1 MYLKHKIYNY
11 FLMTNKLMKCSF
23 LTLFVFIIFSTTVRS
38 DTENTLDVLLSK
50 AKTQCERIGFK
61 PSTEKYADCVMRL
74 LPNEEEGT
82 GKQTTEVLK
91 EVKAKN
97 KDKKVEEKATNSLKF
112 KEATYVGEVKKG
124 KAHGYGVFTFSDG
137 SVYEGKVYKNRIRGE
152 GKYTD
157 LKNNVYEGKFKNG
170 TLRYPINKNTR
181 EILKLRPNSP
191 IIFYAEIKG
200 KDNVSNKWFRAEK
213 NPSGIYELTAKGER
227 DMRRAI
233 NLANSG
239 GGESGQGG
247 SSGGSG
253 GDCGG

>member
-11 FLMTNKLMKCSF
+11 FLMTNKLMKYSF
-23 LTLFVFIIFSTTVRS
+23 LTLFVFIIFSTIVRS

-91 EVKAKN
+91 EVAKN

-124 KAHGYGVFTFSDG
+124 KAHGFGVFTFSDG
-137 SVYEGKVYKNRIRGE
+137 SIYEGKVSQNRIKGE

-157 LKNNVYEGKFKNG
+157 SQGNVYEGKFKNG
-170 TLRYPINKNTR
+170 TLKLKVNKTTR
-181 EILKLRPNSP
+181 ETIKLRTKTG
-191 IIFYAEIKG
+191 IQMYAEIKG
-200 KDNVSNKWFRAEK
+200 EGIVSSKWFRAEK
-213 NPSGIYELTAKGER
+213 NPSGIYELTAKGKR
-227 DMRRAI
+227 DMENAIRA
-233 NLANSG
+233 ANSSG
-239 GGESGQGG
+239 GD
-247 SSGGSG
+247 SGGSG
-253 GDCGG
+253 GSGGGCGN

>member
-11 FLMTNKLMKCSF
+11 FLMTNKLMKYSF

-124 KAHGYGVFTFSDG
+124 KAHGFGVFTFSDG

-157 LKNNVYEGKFKNG
+157 VNNNIYKGYFKNG
-170 TLRYPINKNTR
+170 TLRYPINKNIR
-181 EILKLRPNSP
+181 EILKLRPNSL
-191 IIFYAEIKG
+191 INFYAEMRG
-200 KDNVSNKWFRAEK
+200 EGNLSNKWFRAEK

-227 DMRRAI
+227 DMRKAI

-239 GGESGQGG
+239 GDQGN

-253 GDCGG
+253 GACGD